1 MAVLLL
7 LRTKM
12 ALLQLPTMKM
22 ALQLLPRTKMAFL
35 LLPKMKM
42 ALQLLPRTKMALLLP
57 PKIKTNGLS
66 KMCVLSVFIFY
77 KHSIFK

>member
-1 MAVLLL
+1 
-7 LRTKM
+7 M

-42 ALQLLPRTKMALLLP
+42 ALQLLPRTKMAFLLLPKMKMALLLP

-66 KMCVLSVFIFY
+66 KMRVLSVFIFY